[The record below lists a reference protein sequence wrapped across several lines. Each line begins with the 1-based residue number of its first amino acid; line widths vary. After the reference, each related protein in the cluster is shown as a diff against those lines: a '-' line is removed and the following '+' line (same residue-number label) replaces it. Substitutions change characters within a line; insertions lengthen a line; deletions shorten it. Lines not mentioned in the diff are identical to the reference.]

1 MTFDFL
7 SILIGLG
14 ATVLGLGAWC
24 IKFTHSNEAG
34 QKAILTLLKAISARD
49 KMEKLQGNVEM
60 VRPPTFL
67 SNAGE
72 FTPNS
77 CLPPLQILAKLAQN
91 RVKKAP
97 KHAINTPKSRV
108 SP

>member
-24 IKFTHSNEAG
+24 IKFSHSNEAG
-34 QKAILTLLKAISARD
+34 QKAILTLLRAISARD

-67 SNAGE
+67 SDDRE
-72 FTPNS
+72 FPPILVYPPFKSWPNWPKTGS
-77 CLPPLQILAKLAQN
+77 
-91 RVKKAP
+91 KKHP
-97 KHAINTPKSRV
+97 NTP
-108 SP
+108 